1 MQPRAICKD
10 LLLPESTG
18 LGSGILLITLGS
30 RLVKSMRKLY
40 KANDDS
46 AKLFFSPVAPFG
58 AQISAHKSD
67 GFPAGPFEIA
77 RN

>member
-1 MQPRAICKD
+1 
-10 LLLPESTG
+10 
-18 LGSGILLITLGS
+18 
-30 RLVKSMRKLY
+30 MRKLY